1 MLILGLLLAVLIG
14 LSLGL
19 LGGGGSILTLPIL
32 IYVLEMEEKAAIA
45 TSLLI
50 VGVTSAF
57 ALIPHARGGNV
68 VWRIGLLF
76 AAASSVGAFLGG
88 IAADWVPA
96 EWLIRAFLLMMVGTA
111 VVMLRGRKEGNGPVA
126 TVPVLKVLAQGLG
139 VGIVAGM
146 VGAGGGFLVVPA
158 LTLLGGLPM
167 RKAVGSS
174 LLVIT
179 LQSLSGF
186 VGHMTHVQVDYVLAA
201 ELSGSAVLG
210 SVIGGALSKA
220 VPQEQLRRAFGI
232 FVLGMAAYMAFKQ
245 L

>member
-1 MLILGLLLAVLIG
+1 M
-14 LSLGL
+14 
-19 LGGGGSILTLPIL
+19 
-32 IYVLEMEEKAAIA
+32 
-45 TSLLI
+45 
-50 VGVTSAF
+50 
-57 ALIPHARGGNV
+57 
-68 VWRIGLLF
+68 
-76 AAASSVGAFLGG
+76 
-88 IAADWVPA
+88 
-96 EWLIRAFLLMMVGTA
+96 
-111 VVMLRGRKEGNGPVA
+111 
-126 TVPVLKVLAQGLG
+126 PVLKVLAQGLG